1 MTKTFKSILVLVV
14 AFMLTLTLTGCASSV
29 AGKTYVYDSFEYEL
43 AEDLTAIEEGV
54 AELAVTAV
62 KKVYENIELT
72 FNEDG
77 TCTLG
82 KYTQDGSKL
91 TIGDTEYKVSGSK
104 ITLKIEEANYSV
116 KVVLKVKK

>member
-29 AGKTYVYDSFEYEL
+29 AGKTYVYDSFEY
-43 AEDLTAIEEGV
+43 
-54 AELAVTAV
+54 ELAVTAV